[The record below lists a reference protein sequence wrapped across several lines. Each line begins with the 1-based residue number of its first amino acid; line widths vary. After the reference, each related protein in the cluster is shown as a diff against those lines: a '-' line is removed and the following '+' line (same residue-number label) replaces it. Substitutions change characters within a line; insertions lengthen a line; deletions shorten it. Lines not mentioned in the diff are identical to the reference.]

1 MQRIALVLTCLALPG
16 AAFGQG
22 TAGTDLWRVAATTLP
37 LPPALARG
45 GAAAFWNPAQTD
57 REARSVLVFEAI
69 ETPAA
74 IGASGFIAV
83 ARVRAGGVGT
93 IGAMYARM
101 EIGDLVRTTFSPDPD
116 PASIP
121 FFTEV
126 LGATWAREFGEG
138 GTTVGATLAYHQTQ
152 LDNTRDDRFTVDL
165 GARRAL
171 GRLRLAAATHF
182 FTKLSVNEPAQEI
195 YAGLEVE
202 MWRGPLWTSGPPA
215 AVLSRYGVTVARGYG
230 ADHLLGAGLE
240 VGQVFAADVMVAREG
255 SYGFPG
261 WRPVAGVRVLVG
273 KYRVSFARDG
283 GVSGIGSAFR
293 VGLEARLP

>member
-1 MQRIALVLTCLALPG
+1 MLLTCLALPG
-16 AAFGQG
+16 TAFGQG

-37 LPPALARG
+37 LPPALATG
-45 GAAAFWNPAQTD
+45 GAAAFWNPAQSD
-57 REARSVLVFEAI
+57 RGARSVLVFEAI
-69 ETPAA
+69 ETPSA
-74 IGASGFIAV
+74 IGASGFVAV
-83 ARVRAGGVGT
+83 ARVRAGKVGT
-93 IGAMYARM
+93 IGATYARM
-101 EIGDLVRTTFSPDPD
+101 EIGDLVRTTFSPDPE

-126 LGATWAREFGEG
+126 LGATWARDFGR
-138 GTTVGATLAYHQTQ
+138 TTLGATLGYHQTM
-152 LDNTRDDRFTVDL
+152 LDNARDDRLTVDV

-182 FTKLSVNEPAQEI
+182 FTRLSVNDPAQEI
-195 YAGLEVE
+195 YAGLELE
-202 MWRGPLWTSGPPA
+202 MWRGPLWINGPPTS
-215 AVLSRYGVTVARGYG
+215 VLTRYGVTVARGYG

-261 WRPVAGVRVLVG
+261 WRPVAGVKVLVG